1 VILENIHINTL
12 IVKKVAMNSRKNNL
26 LVTFFLLLLV
36 PFTGTTQTPTPD
48 TTGLKLPE
56 GFSALIVADK
66 LGKTRHL
73 LVTPQNDIYVRLAR
87 PVNGHGT
94 LLLHEENGKATVKF
108 GFGNYGGTGVYL
120 RDGYLYT
127 SSNSEIFRYKVDA
140 SNQVDTNSVERIVTG
155 LVDKGTHETKSIM
168 MDKEGNMYIPIGC
181 PSNSCQEKDRQK
193 GSLGIAGCPLLETA
207 GGVWMFKRDK
217 KDQTY
222 ADGIR
227 YASGLR
233 NVVAVDW
240 NYQSNKLFVM
250 QHGRD
255 QLNFIFPDLYTTKDN
270 AELPAECMYALNKG
284 DNAGWPFIYY
294 DRFQKKKMLAPE
306 YGGDGKKEGSAEFI
320 DPAAAYPAHMAPNG
334 LLFYTGNQFP
344 EKYRNGA
351 FIAFHGSWNRAPEPQ
366 AGYFVVF
373 QPFKNGMPAGEWEV
387 FAENFSGSPEKTANG
402 RADHRPCGL
411 AQGPDGSLYVSDDKG
426 GTIFKIS
433 YNKKESV
440 KAVVKATTAKQTTA
454 VKKTTAGTAAPKTVV
469 ATKVAAKATPV
480 ANPALAAG
488 KTVYLENCAACH
500 QADGGG
506 VQDLN
511 PPLTKTSY
519 VLGDKNR
526 LINVVLKGLS
536 QQPVDGEK
544 YGNAMPPLNYLTD
557 KDIAN
562 VLTFIRNSF
571 GNKASAISEAEVKK
585 ARAKK

>member
-1 VILENIHINTL
+1 
-12 IVKKVAMNSRKNNL
+12 MNLPRNN
-26 LVTFFLLLLV
+26 VFTAFFLLLLL
-36 PFTGTTQTPTPD
+36 PFTGTTQTPQPD

-56 GFSALIVADK
+56 GFSSLIVADK

-73 LVTPQNDIYVRLAR
+73 LITPQNDIYVRLAR
-87 PVNGHGT
+87 PVNGNGT
-94 LLLHEENGKATVKF
+94 LLLHQENGKATVKF
-108 GFGNYGGTGVYL
+108 GFGNYGGTGIYL

-127 SSNSEIFRYKVDA
+127 ASNSEIFRYKVDA
-140 SNQVDTNSVERIVTG
+140 NNQVDTNSMERIVTG

-193 GSLGIAGCPLLETA
+193 GSLGMAGCPLLETS

-227 YASGLR
+227 YATGLR

-240 NYQSNKLFVM
+240 NYQANKLFVM

-255 QLNFIFPDLYTTKDN
+255 QLNFIFPDMYTAKDN

-320 DPAAAYPAHMAPNG
+320 EPAAAYPAHMAPND

-366 AGYFVVF
+366 AGFFVVF
-373 QPFKNGMPAGEWEV
+373 QPFKNGMPSGEWEV
-387 FAENFSGSPEKTANG
+387 FADNFSGSSDKTANG

-411 AQGPDGSLYVSDDKG
+411 AQGPDGSLYVCDDKG

-433 YNKKESV
+433 YNKKESTV
-440 KAVVKATTAKQTTA
+440 KAVPAKQTTA
-454 VKKTTAGTAAPKTVV
+454 VKKTPAGTTAVKTAA
-469 ATKVAAKATPV
+469 ATKPATKATP
-480 ANPALAAG
+480 AASPAIAAG
-488 KTVYLENCAACH
+488 KIVYTQNCAACH

-511 PPLTKTSY
+511 PPLSKTSY
-519 VLGDKNR
+519 VLGNKTR
-526 LINVVLKGLS
+526 LINVVLEGLS
-536 QQPVDGEK
+536 QQLVDGEK
-544 YGNAMPPLNYLTD
+544 YGNAMPPLNYLSD

-562 VLTFIRNSF
+562 VLTFIRASF
-571 GNKASAISEAEVKK
+571 GNKASAVTEGEVKK

>member
-1 VILENIHINTL
+1 
-12 IVKKVAMNSRKNNL
+12 MNARSNNVL
-26 LVTFFLLLLV
+26 AAFFLLLLL
-36 PFTGTTQTPTPD
+36 PFTGTTQTPIAD

-56 GFSALIVADK
+56 GFSALIVTDK

-87 PVNGHGT
+87 PVNGNGT
-94 LLLHEENGKATVKF
+94 LLLHQENGKATVKF
-108 GFGNYGGTGVYL
+108 GFGNYGGTGIYL

-127 SSNSEIFRYKVDA
+127 SSNSEIYRYKVDA
-140 SNQVDTNSVERIVTG
+140 NNQVDTNSMERIVTG

-168 MDKEGNMYIPIGC
+168 MDKEGNLYIPIGC

-193 GSLGIAGCPLLETA
+193 GSLGMAGCPLLETS

-227 YASGLR
+227 YATGLR

-240 NYQSNKLFVM
+240 NYQANKLFVM

-255 QLNFIFPDLYTTKDN
+255 QLNFIFPDMYTAKDN

-320 DPAAAYPAHMAPNG
+320 EPAAAYPAHMAPNG
-334 LLFYTGNQFP
+334 LLFYTGSQFP

-366 AGYFVVF
+366 AGFFVVF
-373 QPFKNGMPAGEWEV
+373 QPFKNGMPSGDWEV
-387 FAENFSGSPEKTANG
+387 FADNFSGSSDKTANG

-433 YNKKESV
+433 YNKKESIV
-440 KAVVKATTAKQTTA
+440 KAVPAKQATA
-454 VKKTTAGTAAPKTVV
+454 VKKATTGTVAKKPVA
-469 ATKVAAKATPV
+469 ATKAVTTPATKATP
-480 ANPALAAG
+480 ATSPAIAAG
-488 KTVYLENCAACH
+488 KTVYTQNCAACH

-511 PPLTKTSY
+511 PPLSKTSY
-519 VLGDKNR
+519 VLGNKTR
-526 LINVVLKGLS
+526 LINVVLNGLS

-544 YGNAMPPLNYLTD
+544 YGNAMPPLNYLSD

-562 VLTFIRNSF
+562 VLTFIRASF
-571 GNKASAISEAEVKK
+571 GNKASAVTEGEVKK
-585 ARAKK
+585 ARAKN